1 MEASKANRKTGDQR
15 KTADSPESKKYTI
28 LVADDDVA
36 VLQSIVSVLERK
48 YSVLTATNG
57 QEALEIIEG
66 MKSPENINV
75 ILADQQMP
83 HLTGVEF
90 LEKTLPIIPKTI
102 RMILT
107 GFADINAI
115 IDGINRGQIYQIMT
129 KPVDPIDMMLTIKR
143 ALEAYELEERVVEKT
158 ARLLDIEKLLQH
170 ELDEAF
176 IRSLTPKEMRWFV
189 DAVKGIV
196 LCDKSLSE
204 EELSYLRT
212 IVSFLSDKNEAN
224 RLIRMVK
231 QKDDTSDLDI
241 LTGIERNKAFEMMVI
256 LVNLAI
262 VDGNISQAESEFI
275 LYTGNKLGFKNV
287 FCNKLLTWAY
297 DKITVEEEHQQLRRI
312 AKNPALAG

>member
-66 MKSPENINV
+66 MTSPENINV

-90 LEKTLPIIPKTI
+90 LEKTIPIIPKTI

-176 IRSLTPKEMRWFV
+176 IRSL
-189 DAVKGIV
+189 
-196 LCDKSLSE
+196 
-204 EELSYLRT
+204 
-212 IVSFLSDKNEAN
+212 DKN
-224 RLIRMVK
+224 
-231 QKDDTSDLDI
+231 S
-241 LTGIERNKAFEMMVI
+241 
-256 LVNLAI
+256 
-262 VDGNISQAESEFI
+262 ISPGPYVMYYA
-275 LYTGNKLGFKNV
+275 
-287 FCNKLLTWAY
+287 
-297 DKITVEEEHQQLRRI
+297 
-312 AKNPALAG
+312 